1 LFEDITILDEISQ
14 IYYIDEKINLI
25 AKPTSSEL
33 NIVLPAANDKYI
45 GKNITIYKPVS
56 TGSVS
61 IYVGTF
67 TVNSPTL
74 TIPANTAQLL
84 IYTYNPLANLTTRP

>member
-1 LFEDITILDEISQ
+1 MFEDITILDETSQ

-45 GKNITIYKPVS
+45 GK
-56 TGSVS
+56 
-61 IYVGTF
+61 
-67 TVNSPTL
+67 TL
-74 TIPANTAQLL
+74 LYINQLAQVLYL
-84 IYTYNPLANLTTRP
+84 SM